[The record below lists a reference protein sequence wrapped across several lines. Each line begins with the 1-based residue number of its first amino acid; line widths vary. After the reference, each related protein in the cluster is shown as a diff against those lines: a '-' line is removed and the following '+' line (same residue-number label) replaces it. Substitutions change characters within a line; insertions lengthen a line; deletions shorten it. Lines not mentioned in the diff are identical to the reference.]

1 MLCFVKTI
9 GIEATIQRY
18 NEQAEVCMTYHH
30 SFSIAVTLFQ
40 VAIALSAIAV
50 LIWRRSLWLGGLG
63 ISVVASLFLLHGLA
77 YFF

>member
-1 MLCFVKTI
+1 
-9 GIEATIQRY
+9 
-18 NEQAEVCMTYHH
+18 MTYHH